1 MAKLPVTAQS
11 DLEHRY
17 YRYLRN
23 QGYATTDAL
32 LGVLRAYLPYFADHK
47 TVLDIGCGH
56 GEFLQ
61 LLTAAGHTAVG
72 VDIDPAMVAA
82 CQAQGL
88 TAYTAD
94 VLTWL
99 PEQSARFDAIFSSNV
114 VEHLDAP
121 TVQQLIAQ
129 AYTALRPGGLLVIG
143 TPNPESLIVQFYEF
157 WRDPTHVRLYSRQL
171 LEFFF
176 ADAGFTRIANGDN
189 PAAAWEGIDALLD
202 PAALPAAPDG
212 AAPMLD
218 APQDLPPLP
227 APPPATASLRQRLS
241 FRVLHFAF
249 QKFMEPY
256 IAPLRTAL
264 TEERHYSQ
272 QLERAIAQLATQ
284 LAQREERHEAR
295 AQQVNS
301 GLRFPYPA
309 REHFV
314 LGYKPGADATAATLA
329 TTPPSA
335 GEE

>member
-1 MAKLPVTAQS
+1 MAATEQN

-17 YRYLRN
+17 YRYLRD
-23 QGYATTDAL
+23 QGYATTAAL
-32 LGVLRAYLPYFADHK
+32 VDVLRAYLPYFAGQQQ
-47 TVLDIGCGH
+47 VLDIGCGH

-61 LLTAAGHTAVG
+61 LLTEAGHTAVG

-82 CQAQGL
+82 CQARGF

-94 VLTWL
+94 VLAWL
-99 PEQSARFDAIFSSNV
+99 PEQPARFDAIFSSNV
-114 VEHLDAP
+114 VEHMDAP
-121 TVQQLIAQ
+121 TVQRLIAL
-129 AYTALRPGGLLVIG
+129 AYGALRPGGLLVIG

-176 ADAGFTRIANGDN
+176 ADAGFTRIENGNN
-189 PAAAWEGIDALLD
+189 PAAAWDGIDVMLN
-202 PAALPAAPDG
+202 PAALPSAPDG
-212 AAPMLD
+212 AAPVIE

-227 APPPATASLRQRLS
+227 PPPAADASLRQRLN
-241 FRVLHFAF
+241 FRVLHFVY

-256 IAPLRTAL
+256 VAPLRAAL
-264 TEERHYSQ
+264 GEERRYSK
-272 QLERAIAQLATQ
+272 QLEGAITQLTTQ
-284 LAQREERHEAR
+284 LAQRDARHA
-295 AQQVNS
+295 AHFQQLGY

-314 LGYKPGADATAATLA
+314 LGYKPNADTTA
-329 TTPPSA
+329 TTPVATTLPS